1 MDHGQQRRP
10 RHHLHEAR
18 IQPGLPRKL
27 HDARAEQVVAHRT
40 APAGRHAKRGRH
52 PCHVPAGAAGDAA
65 PAVLA
70 SADQVGQGF
79 AEYGETW
86 QVSIGQ
92 QFLYVPRVHTES
104 FRFEFAT
111 YTRRGNGVMAL
122 AGMSDGEVDSRL
134 STAGATSDPDEFP
147 VAEQSLLVPA

>member
-1 MDHGQQRRP
+1 MSAGLERV
-10 RHHLHEAR
+10 R
-18 IQPGLPRKL
+18 IVG
-27 HDARAEQVVAHRT
+27 
-40 APAGRHAKRGRH
+40 
-52 PCHVPAGAAGDAA
+52 GDY
-65 PAVLA
+65 
-70 SADQVGQGF
+70 D
-79 AEYGETW
+79 GETW

-134 STAGATSDPDEFP
+134 STADLAPDDSP
-147 VAEQSLLVPA
+147 LAGQSLLVPA